1 MEYQSKVSQPLNEQ
15 DKKCK
20 NGERGVKFRKQFVG
34 RC

>member
-20 NGERGVKFRKQFVG
+20 NGERRVKFRK
-34 RC
+34 